1 MVNQLTLETL
11 ESWLWESANI
21 LRGSI
26 DSSDFKN
33 YIFGLLFLKRFND
46 VFEERV
52 QKLMDEEGLGRVEAE
67 VEVSED
73 QGIFPYTARWG
84 HLIARTENIGEAL
97 DKAFHDIEANVKGA
111 DLQHVL
117 TATQYGDKR
126 VLSDHTLQRLLRHFN
141 QYRLGNADL
150 YKADM
155 LGDAYEYLIKQFADD
170 AGKKGGEFYT
180 PKAVVQL
187 VVELLDPQPGMSV
200 YDPTCG
206 SGGMLVDSAH
216 HIAQL
221 PGGKLLGDRPNVL
234 LYGQEKNLGTW
245 AIAKLNLY
253 LHNMRAEIERGDTLV
268 EPRHLEGDYLKTF
281 DRVIAN
287 PPFSAKAWWAPLELA
302 NEAEQDS
309 DKKPKAPNYKQVNDP
324 YGRFSYGIPPRGYA
338 DLAFAQHMLASLKAD
353 GRMGIILPHGVL
365 FRSGEEGRIREGLL
379 FGTDAASGNQPGD
392 LIEAIIGLPSAL
404 FYNTG
409 IPACVL
415 VLNKRKPS
423 ALKGKV
429 IIIDASRDYLEGKA
443 QNMLRPQD
451 IARITAAHQAA
462 FEQQTEVEHYCRVVT
477 LDEIR
482 NNDGNLNIA
491 RYIDN
496 GETEATVDVAATLA
510 QLAVLAEEEAR
521 IDARLNGYLAE
532 LGLLEGCGMSTLGK
546 PGYQETEVGWIPSD
560 WKVERIGDMTDVSA
574 GGTPDTKNEDYWN
587 PPEVPW
593 MSSGEVHFRR
603 IFSTEKKIS
612 VLGLKNSAAKIFPK
626 KSIVMALAGQG
637 KTRGSVAVLESE
649 VATNQSLAAIYPS
662 ESFDTDFLFQN
673 LDWRYRE
680 LRSLSSGEG
689 GRGGLNLSIIKSVP
703 VGIPPIEE
711 QQKIAAILATVDDKL
726 NVTARQVEATQ
737 KLKRGLMQKLLT
749 GEWRIKIGEEP
760 VSA

>member
-1 MVNQLTLETL
+1 MAQQLTLDTL

-46 VFEERV
+46 VFEERTALL
-52 QKLMDEEGLGRVEAE
+52 QKGEGLTEVEALIE
-67 VEVSED
+67 VQDKWGS
-73 QGIFPYTARWG
+73 FPRDARWPS
-84 HLIARTENIGEAL
+84 LIARTENIGEAL
-97 DKAFHDIEANVKGA
+97 DKAFATIEAHNTE
-111 DLQHVL
+111 LQHVL

-126 VLSDHTLQRLLRHFN
+126 VLSDATLQRLLRHFN

-187 VVELLDPQPGMSV
+187 VVELIDPQPGHSV

-206 SGGMLVDSAH
+206 SGGMLVESAH
-216 HIAQL
+216 HIARL
-221 PGGKLLGDRPNVL
+221 PGGTLMGDRPYVT

-268 EPRHLEGDYLKTF
+268 EPKHLDGGYLKTF

-287 PPFSAKAWWAPLELA
+287 PPFSAKAWWTPLEL
-302 NEAEQDS
+302 EAEAAQDS
-309 DKKPKAPNYKQVNDP
+309 EGGSGNNKKPKTPSYKTVSDP
-324 YGRFSYGIPPRGYA
+324 FGRFSYGVPPRGYA

-365 FRSGEEGRIREGLL
+365 FRSGEEGKIREGLL
-379 FGTDAASGNQPGD
+379 FGTDAASGGQPGD
-392 LIEAIIGLPSAL
+392 LIEAIVGLPTAL

-415 VLNKRKPS
+415 VLNKRKPV
-423 ALKGKV
+423 ALQGKV

-443 QNMLRPQD
+443 QNSLRPED
-451 IARITAAHQAA
+451 IARIARTHKAA
-462 FEQQTEVEHYCRVVT
+462 FEQQTEVENYCRVVS

-482 NNDGNLNIA
+482 GNDGNLNIA

-496 GETEATVDVAATLA
+496 GEAEETVDVAATLV
-510 QLAVLAEEEAR
+510 QLQALADEEAQ
-521 IDARLNGYLAE
+521 IDVRLNSYLAQ
-532 LGLLEGCGMSTLGK
+532 LGLLET
-546 PGYQETEVGWIPSD
+546 QE
-560 WKVERIGDMTDVSA
+560 
-574 GGTPDTKNEDYWN
+574 
-587 PPEVPW
+587 
-593 MSSGEVHFRR
+593 
-603 IFSTEKKIS
+603 
-612 VLGLKNSAAKIFPK
+612 
-626 KSIVMALAGQG
+626 
-637 KTRGSVAVLESE
+637 
-649 VATNQSLAAIYPS
+649 
-662 ESFDTDFLFQN
+662 
-673 LDWRYRE
+673 
-680 LRSLSSGEG
+680 
-689 GRGGLNLSIIKSVP
+689 
-703 VGIPPIEE
+703 
-711 QQKIAAILATVDDKL
+711 
-726 NVTARQVEATQ
+726 
-737 KLKRGLMQKLLT
+737 
-749 GEWRIKIGEEP
+749 
-760 VSA
+760 

>member
-1 MVNQLTLETL
+1 MANQLTLDTL
-11 ESWLWESANI
+11 ENWLWESANI

-52 QKLMDEEGLGRVEAE
+52 NHLMNEEGLSREEADAE
-67 VEVSED
+67 VCED
-73 QGIFPYTARWG
+73 QGAFPETARWNW
-84 HLIARTENIGEAL
+84 LITRTENIGEAL
-97 DKAFHDIEANVKGA
+97 DKAFHDIEAGVKGT

-126 VLSDHTLQRLLRHFN
+126 VLTDHTLQRLLRHFN
-141 QYRLGNADL
+141 QYKLGNDDL

-180 PKAVVQL
+180 PKGVVQL

-206 SGGMLVDSAH
+206 SGGMLVESAH
-216 HIAQL
+216 HIAKL
-221 PGGKLLGDRPNVL
+221 PGGTLLGGKPNVL

-268 EPRHLEGDYLKTF
+268 EPKHLDGDYLKTF

-309 DKKPKAPNYKQVNDP
+309 ERKPKAPNYKQVSDP
-324 YGRFSYGIPPRGYA
+324 FGRFSYGIPSRGYA

-353 GRMGIILPHGVL
+353 GRMGVILPHGVL
-365 FRSGEEGRIREGLL
+365 FRSGEEGKIREGLL
-379 FGTDAASGNQPGD
+379 FGTDAASGNHPGD

-415 VLNKRKPS
+415 VLNKCKPA

-429 IIIDASRDYLEGKA
+429 IIIDASSDYLEGKA
-443 QNMLRPQD
+443 QNTLRPQD
-451 IARITAAHQAA
+451 IMRIAATHEAA
-462 FEQQTEVEHYCRVVT
+462 FNHQTEVESYCRVVT

-482 NNDGNLNIA
+482 KNDSNLNIA
-491 RYIDN
+491 RYINN
-496 GETEATVDVAATLA
+496 GKSEEVVDVTKTLA
-510 QLAVLAEEEAR
+510 QLAALAKDEAE
-521 IDARLNGYLAE
+521 INTRLNAYLLK
-532 LGLLEGCGMSTLGK
+532 LGL
-546 PGYQETEVGWIPSD
+546 
-560 WKVERIGDMTDVSA
+560 A
-574 GGTPDTKNEDYWN
+574 GG
-587 PPEVPW
+587 
-593 MSSGEVHFRR
+593 
-603 IFSTEKKIS
+603 
-612 VLGLKNSAAKIFPK
+612 
-626 KSIVMALAGQG
+626 
-637 KTRGSVAVLESE
+637 
-649 VATNQSLAAIYPS
+649 
-662 ESFDTDFLFQN
+662 
-673 LDWRYRE
+673 
-680 LRSLSSGEG
+680 
-689 GRGGLNLSIIKSVP
+689 
-703 VGIPPIEE
+703 
-711 QQKIAAILATVDDKL
+711 
-726 NVTARQVEATQ
+726 EA
-737 KLKRGLMQKLLT
+737 
-749 GEWRIKIGEEP
+749 
-760 VSA
+760 

>member
-1 MVNQLTLETL
+1 MANQLTIETL

-52 QKLMDEEGLGRVEAE
+52 KKLMAEEGISEEEADAE
-67 VEVSED
+67 VCD
-73 QGIFPYTARWG
+73 DIGDFPGTARWG
-84 HLIARTENIGEAL
+84 WLATRTENIGEAL
-97 DKAFHDIEANVKGA
+97 DKAFYYIEAGVKGN

-141 QYRLGNADL
+141 QYKLGNDDL

-180 PKAVVQL
+180 PKSVVQL
-187 VVELLDPQPGMSV
+187 LVELLDPQPGMSV

-206 SGGMLVDSAH
+206 SGGMLVESAH
-216 HIAQL
+216 HIAKL
-221 PGGKLLGDRPNVL
+221 PGGKLLGDTPNVL

-245 AIAKLNLY
+245 AISKLNLY

-268 EPRHLEGDYLKTF
+268 EPKHLDGDFLKTF

-287 PPFSAKAWWAPLELA
+287 PPFSSKAWWAPLELA
-302 NEAEQDS
+302 NEAGQEGE
-309 DKKPKAPNYKQVNDP
+309 KKPKAPNYKLVSDP
-324 YGRFSYGIPPRGYA
+324 YGRFVYGVPPRSYA
-338 DLAFAQHMLASLKAD
+338 DLAFTQHMLASLKAD
-353 GRMGIILPHGVL
+353 GRMGVILPHGVL
-365 FRSGEEGRIREGLL
+365 FRAGEEGKIREGLL

-415 VLNKRKPS
+415 ILNKRKPA

-429 IIIDASRDYLEGKA
+429 IIIDASRDYFDGKA
-443 QNMLRPQD
+443 QNSLRLKD
-451 IARITAAHQAA
+451 IEGIVRTHKAA
-462 FEQQTEVEHYCRVVT
+462 FELQTEKEGYCRVVG

-482 NNDGNLNIA
+482 SNDANLNIA

-496 GETEATVDVAATLA
+496 GETEDAVDVVATLA
-510 QLAVLAEEEAR
+510 QLAALAEEDAQ

-532 LGLLEGCGMSTLGK
+532 LGLLE
-546 PGYQETEVGWIPSD
+546 
-560 WKVERIGDMTDVSA
+560 
-574 GGTPDTKNEDYWN
+574 
-587 PPEVPW
+587 
-593 MSSGEVHFRR
+593 
-603 IFSTEKKIS
+603 
-612 VLGLKNSAAKIFPK
+612 
-626 KSIVMALAGQG
+626 
-637 KTRGSVAVLESE
+637 
-649 VATNQSLAAIYPS
+649 
-662 ESFDTDFLFQN
+662 
-673 LDWRYRE
+673 
-680 LRSLSSGEG
+680 
-689 GRGGLNLSIIKSVP
+689 
-703 VGIPPIEE
+703 
-711 QQKIAAILATVDDKL
+711 
-726 NVTARQVEATQ
+726 ARA
-737 KLKRGLMQKLLT
+737 
-749 GEWRIKIGEEP
+749 
-760 VSA
+760 